1 MGMIEIKLYPKFVS
15 VVYCKDCK
23 FWQDNNNGYPHPD
36 CRWVRIETPD
46 ANDYCSCGERINREE

>member
-1 MGMIEIKLYPKFVS
+1 MMHEIKLYPKFVS

-23 FWQDNNNGYPHPD
+23 FWQDNNGGYPHPD

-46 ANDYCSCGERINREE
+46 ADDYCSLGERKEGRQE